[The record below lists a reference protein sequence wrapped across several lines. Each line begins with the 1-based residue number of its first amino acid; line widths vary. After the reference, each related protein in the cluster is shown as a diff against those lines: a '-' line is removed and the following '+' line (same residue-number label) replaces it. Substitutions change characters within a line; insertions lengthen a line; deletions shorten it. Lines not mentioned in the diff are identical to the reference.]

1 MRSMR
6 EMKREWLFSTWDS
19 HKEIIRFKNQAK
31 GNTFSKQG
39 MVKLCNLLSVVD
51 AKCLNGFKR
60 DYTNA
65 CRILPLVAI
74 KTRNNRS
81 LDATGCFRSP
91 WADDCQKLGGWNRMT
106 VLSVLRSFPKEPWR
120 QDPRARGL
128 LGLFGTVTLQ
138 RSFKAVE
145 TRSLLAPPVRGTS
158 RVNHSFSQPRSSS
171 FSWLHWL
178 PGQRRGR
185 GESKKARAIRVMRNM
200 ALFMSHLKT
209 ILCLLKIFL

>member
-1 MRSMR
+1 MYRIVVTLHKKKKKSPPTHSIDWEPSGFREVSEVMRSMR
-6 EMKREWLFSTWDS
+6 EMKRERLFSTWDS

-106 VLSVLRSFPKEPWR
+106 VLSVLHSFPKEPWR

-128 LGLFGTVTLQ
+128 LGLFGTVTLCKGALKLWRQ
-138 RSFKAVE
+138 EVCW
-145 TRSLLAPPVRGTS
+145 PP
-158 RVNHSFSQPRSSS
+158 
-171 FSWLHWL
+171 L
-178 PGQRRGR
+178 
-185 GESKKARAIRVMRNM
+185 
-200 ALFMSHLKT
+200 
-209 ILCLLKIFL
+209 